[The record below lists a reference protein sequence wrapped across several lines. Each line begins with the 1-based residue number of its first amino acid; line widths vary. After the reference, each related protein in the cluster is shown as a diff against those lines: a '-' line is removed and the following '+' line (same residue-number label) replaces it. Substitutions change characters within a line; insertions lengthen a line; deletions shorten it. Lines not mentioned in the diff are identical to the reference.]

1 MLITI
6 QFDDHDLAN
15 VDPAFHALFKAGLRV
30 NFGVAALGLP
40 EAEHS
45 QLPPTSQWD
54 VTNSEAPAT
63 PPAGADPSPAK
74 RGRRKKGEAAPAPP
88 ITAEP
93 PQAAFQAPG
102 FPNAIPGPVLPVQQP
117 LYTPPAG
124 GQPGVRTFPPAPDP
138 VSSTSVAVDL
148 TTNQQFNPFTAGAPT
163 AAFAPQPAAFPVPQP
178 VPQAVPV
185 QQPAPQFNAANVRG
199 FVIQLVNSPATGARE
214 SVQDAIAMAGMSNLS
229 QLTDANAP
237 VLYNAL
243 QASLHARGVRLG

>member
-6 QFDDHDLAN
+6 QFDALDLAN
-15 VDPAFHALFKAGLRV
+15 VDPAFHALFRAGLTV
-30 NFGVAALGLP
+30 NLGVVALGLP

-45 QLPPTSQWD
+45 QLPPTSWD
-54 VTNSEAPAT
+54 VTNSEPPAT
-63 PPAGADPSPAK
+63 PPAGAEPSPAK
-74 RGRRKKGEAAPAPP
+74 RGRRKKAEAAPAPP
-88 ITAEP
+88 AAVEP
-93 PQAAFQAPG
+93 PHQAPV
-102 FPNAIPGPVLPVQQP
+102 FANAIPGPVLPVQQP
-117 LYTPPAG
+117 FYTPPAG

-185 QQPAPQFNAANVRG
+185 QLGQPPHFNAANVRG
-199 FVIQLVNSPATGARE
+199 FVIQLVNSPAVGAKE

-237 VLYNAL
+237 ILYSAL
-243 QASLHARGVRLG
+243 QTSLHARGVRLG